1 VSRLSPLWL
10 AGGLGAA
17 LVFSPPHPPTPIAGP
32 RPAPWAVSAR
42 VLRAHVEFL
51 ADDALE
57 GRGTGARGGLLA
69 GTYIAA
75 QFERLG
81 LEPAGE
87 RGTWFQR
94 VPLTARRFAAR
105 LEIPGDSGS
114 FAPSDDFILY
124 LPGDDTAAAV
134 SAPAV
139 FVGYGVTAPEV
150 GWDDYR
156 DADVRGKVVV
166 ALAGTPAERDSSLFR
181 GARRTDYGLRQY
193 KVDEAAR
200 HGAAGALV
208 VYRAGAVPIPWEDI
222 VRAWA
227 GDQMRL
233 ADQRDTGRPALRVA
247 GWLNTPAADR
257 LAARSGL
264 ELDRLAESAATPG
277 FRALPLGTTVALA
290 ATSARR
296 QLDAFNVIARLPG
309 RGPRAGEAVVL
320 GAHYDHLGIG
330 PPVNGDS
337 IYNGAIDNASGSAGM
352 LAVAEALVES
362 GVRPARSVLFV
373 GFGAEE
379 LGLLGSQEFVSH
391 PPVPLGRIVAMVN
404 LDALNLLAPTRDI
417 SALGSELSSLGDLF
431 RRAALAEGY
440 AITPRD
446 APIVREAVRQRFFD
460 RADQVSFARAG
471 VPAIFLYFGDRIAGR
486 SAGSSLGEL
495 RRYLEDRYHRPND
508 DLTQPLDYRAGVRPL
523 RVVARTVLAAAEA
536 PDRPRWAPGAP
547 YRRP

>member
-1 VSRLSPLWL
+1 MSRLAPVWL

-17 LVFSPPHPPTPIAGP
+17 LLFSPLHPRHPPGP
-32 RPAPWAVSAR
+32 RPAPWAVSAA

-57 GRGTGARGGLLA
+57 GRGTGARGGLVA
-69 GTYIAA
+69 AKYIAA

-87 RGTWFQR
+87 GGSWFQR

-105 LEIPGDSGS
+105 LEVAGDSGS
-114 FAPSDDFILY
+114 FAPNDDFILY
-124 LPGDDTAAAV
+124 LPGDDSAAAV

-139 FVGYGVTAPEV
+139 FVGYGITAPEV

-156 DADVRGKVVV
+156 DADVKGKVVV

-181 GARRTDYGLRQY
+181 GARRTDYGLRQS

-200 HGAAGALV
+200 HGAAAALV
-208 VYRAGAVPIPWEDI
+208 VYRPGAVPIPWEDI
-222 VRAWA
+222 AHAWA
-227 GDQMRL
+227 GDQMSL
-233 ADQRDTGRPALRVA
+233 ADRSDSGGRALRIA
-247 GWLNTPAADR
+247 GWLNAPAADR
-257 LAARSGL
+257 LVARSGV
-264 ELDRLAESAATPG
+264 ELDRLAESAAEPG
-277 FRALPLGTTVALA
+277 FRALPLGATVALA
-290 ATSARR
+290 ASSSRR
-296 QLDAFNVIARLPG
+296 RLDGFNVIARLPG
-309 RGPRAGEAVVL
+309 RERLASEAVVL

-330 PPVNGDS
+330 PPVGGDS
-337 IYNGAIDNASGSAGM
+337 IYNGAIDNASGTAGM
-352 LAVAEALVES
+352 LAVAEALVRS
-362 GVRPARSVLFV
+362 GARPARSILFV

-379 LGLLGSQEFVSH
+379 LGLLGSREFVSH
-391 PPVPLGRIVAMVN
+391 PPVPLGRIAAMVN

-417 SALGSELSSLGDLF
+417 SALGADLSSLGDLF
-431 RRAALAEGY
+431 RRAAAAEGY
-440 AITPRD
+440 AITPPD

-460 RADQVSFARAG
+460 RSDQASFARAG
-471 VPAIFLYFGDRIAGR
+471 VPAVFLYFGDRIAGR

-495 RRYLEDRYHRPND
+495 RRYLENRYHRPND
-508 DLTQPLDYRAGVRPL
+508 DLTQPLDYWAGVRPL
-523 RVVARTVLAAAEA
+523 RVVARTLLAAAQA